1 MTRVTVDADLLAKLG
16 NLSQFLELC
25 DDSGRVVAH
34 VLPASDLNKIEYDPT
49 TPAVSE
55 DELDRRAASNE
66 SRYTTQEVLER
77 LGKL

>member
-1 MTRVTVDADLLAKLG
+1 VTRVTVDAELLAKLG

-34 VLPASDLNKIEYDPT
+34 VLPATDLDKIDYDPAS
-49 TPAVSE
+49 PAVSE

-66 SRYTTQEVLER
+66 PRYTTAKVIER
-77 LGKL
+77 LRDL

>member
-34 VLPASDLNKIEYDPT
+34 VLPTSDLNKIEYDPT